1 MIKIDNTRRKAW
13 KGVIETISEIAKCQP
28 YTAYI
33 RFTKGYRSKFT
44 YFMRTIE
51 AFEEYVEPIHEVLNE
66 VFLPTGFGH
75 DDQFSEEHREP

>member
-1 MIKIDNTRRKAW
+1 
-13 KGVIETISEIAKCQP
+13 
-28 YTAYI
+28 
-33 RFTKGYRSKFT
+33 
-44 YFMRTIE
+44 MRTIE